1 MPRLK
6 APSLPQ
12 GAGVPKRKAGRRT
25 KPRPH
30 KRKRMRGG
38 ISRNL
43 PWSGR
48 EVRSRAA
55 QSGRTGEVA
64 GIAPRPSWRETG
76 KALRLLSRPERGWST
91 KLRLR
96 KNRLRVSGK
105 AFGRR
110 RDPKGDR
117 RGFGPDAS
125 PRRKRGFGRAR
136 SEGKRRRNFGS
147 ARATRRG
154 SARGLIGRSSRPGGG
169 RTGLRGLAPE
179 PVRRATRALGPE
191 ARSQAAQR
199 EMASPPSDG
208 SQSWDKWGPVATPA
222 PIMIRGDPLA
232 ALAGLAAQSF
242 QRFRNWCLTPIF
254 WPVH

>member
-1 MPRLK
+1 
-6 APSLPQ
+6 
-12 GAGVPKRKAGRRT
+12 
-25 KPRPH
+25 
-30 KRKRMRGG
+30 MRGG

-48 EVRSRAA
+48 RARSRAA
-55 QSGRTGEVA
+55 RSGRTGEVA

-76 KALRLLSRPERGWST
+76 KALRLHRDPNGVGRRSFGFE
-91 KLRLR
+91 
-96 KNRLRVSGK
+96 NRLRVSGK

-117 RGFGPDAS
+117 TGFGPDAS

-136 SEGKRRRNFGS
+136 SEGKRRRDFGS

-154 SARGLIGRSSRPGGG
+154 SAG
-169 RTGLRGLAPE
+169 GLRAALRDPAGAERGFAASLRNPRGE
-179 PVRRATRALGPE
+179 RLGPSGP
-191 ARSQAAQR
+191 RRDPKAAQR

-222 PIMIRGDPLA
+222 PIMIPGPVRGPSPVSPP
-232 ALAGLAAQSF
+232 QSF
-242 QRFRNWCLTPIF
+242 QRFGNWCPTPNFFAGVLARSPGFGRRPIF
-254 WPVH
+254 VRTKDTKGTKGPRGR